1 MKKTG
6 RNDPC
11 PCGSGKK
18 FKKCCERK
26 MLGKRFMI
34 KKLDSSPLANRVSST
49 QTKLSNF
56 FQNKIKTVESN
67 APSTGKKLSNVS
79 VNPPKKEQVPQAPIV
94 EASQEEPVIE
104 EKKEEIEKEE
114 VLEETKV
121 EETKEEEE
129 EKKEPN
135 AGEEEK

>member
-67 APSTGKKLSNVS
+67 PPSTATGKKLSNVS
-79 VNPPKKEQVPQAPIV
+79 VNPPKKEQAPQVPIV
-94 EASQEEPVIE
+94 EASQKEPVIE

-114 VLEETKV
+114 VLEETKI
-121 EETKEEEE
+121 E

-135 AGEEEK
+135 SKEEEK